1 MSTHS
6 ETPSQSPTPTPPSSS
21 AFDPFELIAAILLGL
36 GAIGA
41 AFSGY
46 QSSLWGGKSTEAYGL
61 AATMSTKAS
70 TEYNYAV
77 MDMSQD
83 YNVDIQAKK
92 LTMEGL
98 DATDEATKVR
108 SFEMASYLYTV
119 QMSETGY
126 KDLGL
131 PMDLR
136 EGDPAKRDDIVQEM
150 LQKALDGDLGNDY
163 VDLMLAEGEKK
174 FADAD
179 KKFDE
184 GRVANDTGDTFDLIG
199 VIYAVGL
206 FMAGLG
212 LVFKTKLRW
221 LFLAAGV
228 LVFAYATIYMFRTP
242 WS

>member
-1 MSTHS
+1 MSINSES
-6 ETPSQSPTPTPPSSS
+6 ETLVDSTTPAANS
-21 AFDPFELIAAILLGL
+21 AFDLFELIAAILLGL

-41 AFSGY
+41 AYSGY

-61 AATMSTKAS
+61 AATMATKAS

-77 MDMSQD
+77 MDMAQD
-83 YNVDIQAKK
+83 YSVDIQAKK
-92 LTMEGL
+92 LTMEGI
-98 DATDEATKVR
+98 DATDETTKIR

-150 LQKALDGDLGNDY
+150 LQKALEGDLGNDY
-163 VDLMLAEGEKK
+163 VDLMLEEGEKK

-212 LVFKTKLRW
+212 LVFRTKLRW
-221 LFLAAGV
+221 FFLAAGV
-228 LVFAYATIYMFRTP
+228 LVFAYATVYMFRTP
-242 WS
+242 WA

>member
-1 MSTHS
+1 MSANPEKT
-6 ETPSQSPTPTPPSSS
+6 S
-21 AFDPFELIAAILLGL
+21 AFDIFELIAATLLGL

-41 AFSGY
+41 AYSGY
-46 QSSLWGGKSTEAYGL
+46 QASLWGGKSVEAYGL
-61 AATMSTKAS
+61 ASTMATKAS

-98 DATDEATKVR
+98 DATDETTKVR

-136 EGDPAKRDDIVQEM
+136 EGDPAKRDDIVQSM
-150 LQKALDGDLGNDY
+150 LQKALENDLGNDY
-163 VDLMLAEGEKK
+163 VDLMLDKGEQQ
-174 FADAD
+174 FVAAD

-184 GRVANDTGDTFDLIG
+184 GRDANNTGDIFGLVG

-212 LVFKTKLRW
+212 LVFKTRLRW
-221 LFLAAGV
+221 LFLGAAGI
-228 LVFAYATIYMFRTP
+228 VFVYATIYMFRTP
-242 WS
+242 WA

>member
-1 MSTHS
+1 MSTNS
-6 ETPSQSPTPTPPSSS
+6 ETPSPSAAPEKTP
-21 AFDPFELIAAILLGL
+21 AFDVFELIAAILLGL

-61 AATMSTKAS
+61 ASTMATKAS

-77 MDMSQD
+77 MDMAQD

-92 LTMEGL
+92 LTMEGI
-98 DATDEATKVR
+98 DATDETTKVR
-108 SFEMASYLYTV
+108 SFEIASYLYTV

-136 EGDPAKRDDIVQEM
+136 EGDPAKRDDIVQSM
-150 LQKALDGDLGNDY
+150 LQKALENDLGNDY

-184 GRVANDTGDTFDLIG
+184 GRLANDTGDKFDLVG

-212 LVFKTKLRW
+212 LVFKTRMRW
-221 LFLAAGV
+221 IFLVAGA
-228 LVFAYATIYMFRTP
+228 LVFAYASISMFRTP
-242 WS
+242 WA